1 MEKRDTLIEVKNL
14 KKFFQVGD
22 NTLKAVNDISFDIKR
37 GETLGVVGESGCGK
51 STAGRTILRLYEPTE
66 GDILFE
72 GKSIRNLNHQEMKA
86 MRRNIQM
93 IFQDPYASLNPRMT
107 VGDIIGEALD
117 IHGLATGEKRK
128 QRIQELLSLVSLNP
142 EHMNRFPH
150 EFSGGQRQRIGIA
163 RALAVEPKFIVC
175 DEPISALDVSVQAQ
189 VVNLLESLQEKMGL
203 TYMFIAHD
211 LSMVKYISDRVA
223 VMYLGKMVELAESDA
238 LYEKPLHPY
247 TQALL
252 SAIPIPD
259 PELER
264 KRERIVLQGDV
275 PSPMNPPSGCHFRT
289 RCPKAMPE
297 CAAAEPVWK
306 EVEPGHFTACHLY
319 N

>member
-1 MEKRDTLIEVKNL
+1 M
-14 KKFFQVGD
+14 
-22 NTLKAVNDISFDIKR
+22 
-37 GETLGVVGESGCGK
+37 
-51 STAGRTILRLYEPTE
+51 
-66 GDILFE
+66 
-72 GKSIRNLNHQEMKA
+72 
-86 MRRNIQM
+86 
-93 IFQDPYASLNPRMT
+93 
-107 VGDIIGEALD
+107 
-117 IHGLATGEKRK
+117 
-128 QRIQELLSLVSLNP
+128 VSLNP

-189 VVNLLESLQEKMGL
+189 VVNLLEQLQERMGL

-259 PELER
+259 PEVER
-264 KRERIVLQGDV
+264 NRERIVLQGDV

-297 CAAAEPVWK
+297 CAASVPVWK
-306 EVEPGHFTACHLY
+306 EVEPGHFAACHLY